1 MNFRKLIR
9 ISWYIEQYFL
19 TFQLPHLVYFDEI
32 YFGVF
37 DMQKVNRDIIDKLTQ
52 ANKIIQ
58 NTISC
63 YAAINM
69 SFFQKN
75 ERPLRNTYDK
85 WC

>member
-1 MNFRKLIR
+1 
-9 ISWYIEQYFL
+9 
-19 TFQLPHLVYFDEI
+19 
-32 YFGVF
+32 
-37 DMQKVNRDIIDKLTQ
+37 MQKVNRDIIDKLTQ

-85 WC
+85 